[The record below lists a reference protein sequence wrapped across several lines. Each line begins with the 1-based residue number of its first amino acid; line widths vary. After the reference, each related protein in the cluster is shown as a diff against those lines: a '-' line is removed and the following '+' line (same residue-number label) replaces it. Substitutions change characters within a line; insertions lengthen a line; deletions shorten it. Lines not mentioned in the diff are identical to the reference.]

1 MDPISTRILL
11 GTAGAGGLPEI
22 GEFYEGGYFAG
33 YISHTANGVAT
44 HGLIVA
50 PKSAEVTRQFNPS
63 GTGQSYTHS
72 AYDGAANTADLADGG
87 HPAHDYCAGLTIGGY
102 SDWYL
107 PAYAELEVAYGNLK
121 PSSTANTTATFGTEA
136 PNGHGPIA
144 FNGSNY
150 TSPLRPN
157 NNTSSN
163 PPQTSVSIFQSGGAQ
178 CFESNESNFGAIY
191 LTSNQRF
198 ATYGGD
204 IIALRFSD
212 GRYRDQAG
220 STSYHYVRAFRRF
233 AV

>member
-1 MDPISTRILL
+1 MDPISLRIQL
-11 GTAGAGGLPEI
+11 GAAGAGEPLPTVI
-22 GEFYEGGYFAG
+22 GEEALGGYFAG
-33 YISHTANGVAT
+33 YISHNANGTAT

-50 PKSAEVTRQFNPS
+50 PQSYEVYRVVSPGS
-63 GTGQSYTHS
+63 GQSYTHS
-72 AYDGAANTADLADGG
+72 PYDGAANTTDLADGN
-87 HPAHDYCAGLTIGGY
+87 HPAHDYCAGLTIGEY

-107 PAYAELEVAYGNLK
+107 PAFAELEVAYGNLK

-150 TSPLRPN
+150 TSPVRPN

-178 CFESNESNFGAIY
+178 AFRSGISPDDLY
-191 LTSNQRF
+191 WTSNQRSNN
-198 ATYGGD
+198 TTGD
-204 IIALRFSD
+204 SVAIRFGD
-212 GRYRDQAG
+212 GRYRDQWPA
-220 STSYHYVRAFRRF
+220 SLSAYVRPFRRF